1 MPQSVDLIITPR
13 WIVPIRP
20 ANEVLEN
27 NSVVIHEGKILAI
40 GATDAMLSQYQ
51 PGEHVI
57 LSDHALMPGLINAHG
72 HAAMTLFRGMADDL
86 PLMEW
91 LNDHIW
97 PAEGEFVD
105 PDFVRVGVSL
115 AAVEMIKSGTTTFSD
130 QYFFPESAAAV
141 AIDIGL
147 RCQIA
152 FPILDFPSAWASN
165 AEDYIHKG
173 VKLFDEYKHS
183 DLVQIAFGPHAPYT
197 VSDDPLKQVV
207 TLANQLDAPIQIHLH
222 ETAFEVMD
230 AVDKTGERPTERL
243 HRLGL
248 LTSNTQCVHMTQID
262 DKDICI
268 LQETGAHVVHCPE
281 SNLKL
286 ASGFCPVA
294 KLTAAGINVALG
306 TDGAASN
313 NDLDMFGEMQ
323 TAAQTAKA
331 VAGDA
336 AAISAFQALEIATIN
351 GAKALGQENKIGSL
365 EPGKWADMI
374 AVDLSALELQPVY
387 HVASHLAYAVKAQHV
402 SHSWV
407 AGKVKMTDR
416 RLTGIDCAHISK
428 LVSDW
433 QRKISKMDE

>member
-1 MPQSVDLIITPR
+1 VLQSIDLILTPR

-20 ANEVLEN
+20 ANQVLESS
-27 NSVVIHEGKILAI
+27 SVAIHEGKILAV
-40 GATDAMLSQYQ
+40 GTTDEILAQYQ
-51 PGEHVI
+51 AGDHLQLKNHV
-57 LSDHALMPGLINAHG
+57 LMPGLINAHG
-72 HAAMTLFRGMADDL
+72 HAAMTLLRGMADDL

-97 PAEGEFVD
+97 PVEGKFVD
-105 PDFVRVGVSL
+105 PDFVRVGTSL
-115 AAVEMIKSGTTTFSD
+115 AAVEMIQSGTTTFSD
-130 QYFFPESAAAV
+130 QYYFPASAAAV

-197 VSDDPLKQVV
+197 VSDEPLKQAV

-222 ETAFEVMD
+222 ETAFEVMN
-230 AVDKTGERPTERL
+230 ALEKTGERPTERL

-248 LTSNTQCVHMTQID
+248 LTSNTQCVHMTQINE
-262 DKDICI
+262 KDISI
-268 LQETGAHVVHCPE
+268 LHETGAHIVHCPE

-286 ASGFCPVA
+286 ASGFCPIA

-323 TAAQTAKA
+323 TGAQTAKA
-331 VAGDA
+331 VAEDA
-336 AAISAFQALEIATIN
+336 TAISAFQALEIATIN
-351 GAKALGQENKIGSL
+351 GAKALGQETKIGSV
-365 EPGKWADMI
+365 ETGKWADLI
-374 AVDLSALELQPVY
+374 AVDLSALELQPIY
-387 HVASHLAYAVKAQHV
+387 HVVSHLAYAVKSHHV
-402 SHSWV
+402 THSWV
-407 AGKVKMTDR
+407 AGKAKMADR
-416 RLTGIDCAHISK
+416 KLIGIDTANIAK
-428 LVSDW
+428 LVHQW
-433 QRKISKMDE
+433 QRKLSS